1 MTKSMKI
8 RKGDRVR
15 VISGKSKGKEGEVL
29 RVYPSKNKVLVEGA
43 NVVKKHQKQVRSTM
57 QAGIIDKD
65 MPIHVSNVML
75 IDADGQATR
84 VGVRVEEVDG
94 KRKKIRFSK
103 KTGSDI

>member
-1 MTKSMKI
+1 MAGTMKI

-15 VISGKSKGKEGEVL
+15 VISGKNKGKEGEVM
-29 RVYPSKNKVLVEGA
+29 RTYPDKDKVLVEGA
-43 NVVKKHQKQVRSTM
+43 NIVKKHQKQTKATM

-65 MPIHVSNVML
+65 MPIHISNVML

-94 KRKKIRFSK
+94 KRKKVRFSK
-103 KTGSDI
+103 KTGSVI

>member
-1 MTKSMKI
+1 MKI

-15 VISGKSKGKEGEVL
+15 VITGKNKGKEGEVI
-29 RVYPSKNKVLVEGA
+29 RTYPSKNLVLVEGA
-43 NVVKKHQKQVRSTM
+43 NVVKKHQKQTRATM

-84 VGVRVEEVDG
+84 VGVRVEKEGD
-94 KRKKIRFSK
+94 KRMKVRYSK
-103 KTGSDI
+103 KTGSAI

>member
-1 MTKSMKI
+1 MAGTMKI

-15 VISGKSKGKEGEVL
+15 VISGKNKGKEGEVL
-29 RVYPSKNKVLVEGA
+29 RTFPEKNKVLVEGA
-43 NVVKKHQKQVRSTM
+43 NIVKKHQKQVKATM

-84 VGVRVEEVDG
+84 VGIRVEEVDG
-94 KRKKIRFSK
+94 KRKKVRFSK
-103 KTGSDI
+103 KTGSVI

>member
-1 MTKSMKI
+1 MKI

-15 VISGKSKGKEGEVL
+15 VIAGKNKGKEGEVL
-29 RVYPSKNKVLVEGA
+29 KTYPSKDLVLVEGA

-84 VGVRVEEVDG
+84 VGVRIEKDG
-94 KRKKIRFSK
+94 DKRTKVRFSK
-103 KTGSDI
+103 KTGSAI

>member
-1 MTKSMKI
+1 MTKTMKI
-8 RKGDRVR
+8 RKGDKVR
-15 VISGKSKGKEGEVL
+15 VISGKNKGKEGEVM
-29 RVYPSKNKVLVEGA
+29 RTYPSKDMVLVEGA

-84 VGVRVEEVDG
+84 VVIRVEEVDG
-94 KRKKIRFSK
+94 KRKKVRFSK
-103 KTGSDI
+103 KTGSVI